1 MTATLSVIL
10 ICLLLSAFF
19 SGMEIAFLTSNKLR
33 IEIDKSKKGVTQAL
47 IDLFISHSGMYITTL
62 LVGNN
67 VVMVIYG
74 IFMSDLLVKQFEFL
88 HLSIGVE
95 LFVETLVSTLI
106 ILVFAEFLPKTV
118 FRLRS
123 NLFLK
128 LFSVPVFLFYLL
140 FFPLSYFSVW
150 LGGWLLR
157 IFTGRKLGHKEP
169 NRAFGKVDLNNL
181 IEEGEVNA
189 RQEEEMHEIKLFR
202 NALDFS
208 EVKLRECIVPRPD
221 VVALS
226 IDSSIEE
233 LTQLFIDTGL
243 SRILIYKESIDDII
257 GYVHISTL
265 FKDPPTI
272 AKALS
277 RVLIVPETMSAQR
290 LLNLFI
296 RDQKSVAVVVDEF
309 GITAG
314 IVTIEDIMEEIFGEI
329 EDEHDHLNLKE
340 VMISEQEYIIEG
352 SMNLDDINDRL
363 ETDLV
368 SEDYDSL
375 GGFIIEHL
383 DRLPEVG
390 DEVCTDNGIR
400 LIVEAL
406 DKNRVE
412 SVRMYLP
419 EKHDADNKSELSSSE
434 SAAQTAFTEE
444 IIHLIPISN
453 INEHIKIPYLDLTD
467 LDTEFL
473 LCLSF
478 KSYYISDNQS
488 LAQHQSSFFLTA
500 AITAPAANA
509 SPAIGTIGSCRVS
522 CLHCFIIILRIFLI
536 RIFRCFFKVRFQS
549 QRSVNFKRKLRFI

>member
-314 IVTIEDIMEEIFGEI
+314 IVTIEDIMEEIFGDI

-340 VMISEQEYIIEG
+340 VMISEQEYIFSG
-352 SMNLDDINDRL
+352 RL
-363 ETDLV
+363 EV
-368 SEDYDSL
+368 DYL
-375 GGFIIEHL
+375 NEKYHL
-383 DRLPEVG
+383 DLEEREEYETLAGLVLYFNQSIPQEG
-390 DEVCTDNGIR
+390 ET
-400 LIVEAL
+400 IVVNNL
-406 DKNRVE
+406 TFKILSVKNARI
-412 SVRMYLP
+412 
-419 EKHDADNKSELSSSE
+419 
-434 SAAQTAFTEE
+434 EE
-444 IIHLIPISN
+444 I
-453 INEHIKIPYLDLTD
+453 
-467 LDTEFL
+467 
-473 LCLSF
+473 
-478 KSYYISDNQS
+478 
-488 LAQHQSSFFLTA
+488 
-500 AITAPAANA
+500 
-509 SPAIGTIGSCRVS
+509 
-522 CLHCFIIILRIFLI
+522 
-536 RIFRCFFKVRFQS
+536 KVCM
-549 QRSVNFKRKLRFI
+549 

>member
-95 LFVETLVSTLI
+95 LFVDTLVSTLI

-157 IFTGRKLGHKEP
+157 IFTGRKLGHKET

-340 VMISEQEYIIEG
+340 VMISEQEYIFSG
-352 SMNLDDINDRL
+352 RL
-363 ETDLV
+363 EV
-368 SEDYDSL
+368 DYL
-375 GGFIIEHL
+375 NEKYHL
-383 DRLPEVG
+383 DLEEREEYETLAGLVLYFNQSIPQEG
-390 DEVCTDNGIR
+390 ET
-400 LIVEAL
+400 IVVNDL
-406 DKNRVE
+406 TFKILSVKNARI
-412 SVRMYLP
+412 
-419 EKHDADNKSELSSSE
+419 
-434 SAAQTAFTEE
+434 EE
-444 IIHLIPISN
+444 I
-453 INEHIKIPYLDLTD
+453 
-467 LDTEFL
+467 
-473 LCLSF
+473 
-478 KSYYISDNQS
+478 
-488 LAQHQSSFFLTA
+488 
-500 AITAPAANA
+500 
-509 SPAIGTIGSCRVS
+509 
-522 CLHCFIIILRIFLI
+522 
-536 RIFRCFFKVRFQS
+536 KVCM
-549 QRSVNFKRKLRFI
+549 

>member
-257 GYVHISTL
+257 GYFHISTL

-340 VMISEQEYIIEG
+340 VMISEQEYIFSG
-352 SMNLDDINDRL
+352 RL
-363 ETDLV
+363 EV
-368 SEDYDSL
+368 DYL
-375 GGFIIEHL
+375 NEKYHL
-383 DRLPEVG
+383 DLEEREEYETLAGLVLYFNQSIPQEG
-390 DEVCTDNGIR
+390 ET
-400 LIVEAL
+400 IVVNNL
-406 DKNRVE
+406 TFKILSVKNARI
-412 SVRMYLP
+412 
-419 EKHDADNKSELSSSE
+419 
-434 SAAQTAFTEE
+434 EE
-444 IIHLIPISN
+444 I
-453 INEHIKIPYLDLTD
+453 
-467 LDTEFL
+467 
-473 LCLSF
+473 
-478 KSYYISDNQS
+478 
-488 LAQHQSSFFLTA
+488 
-500 AITAPAANA
+500 
-509 SPAIGTIGSCRVS
+509 
-522 CLHCFIIILRIFLI
+522 
-536 RIFRCFFKVRFQS
+536 KVCM
-549 QRSVNFKRKLRFI
+549 

>member
-95 LFVETLVSTLI
+95 LFVDTLVSTLI

-340 VMISEQEYIIEG
+340 VMISEQEYIFSG
-352 SMNLDDINDRL
+352 RL
-363 ETDLV
+363 EV
-368 SEDYDSL
+368 DYL
-375 GGFIIEHL
+375 NEKYHL
-383 DRLPEVG
+383 DLEEREEYETLAGLVLYFNQSIPQEG
-390 DEVCTDNGIR
+390 ET
-400 LIVEAL
+400 IVVNDFTFKIL
-406 DKNRVE
+406 SVKNARI
-412 SVRMYLP
+412 
-419 EKHDADNKSELSSSE
+419 
-434 SAAQTAFTEE
+434 EE
-444 IIHLIPISN
+444 I
-453 INEHIKIPYLDLTD
+453 
-467 LDTEFL
+467 
-473 LCLSF
+473 
-478 KSYYISDNQS
+478 
-488 LAQHQSSFFLTA
+488 
-500 AITAPAANA
+500 
-509 SPAIGTIGSCRVS
+509 
-522 CLHCFIIILRIFLI
+522 
-536 RIFRCFFKVRFQS
+536 KVCM
-549 QRSVNFKRKLRFI
+549 

>member
-128 LFSVPVFLFYLL
+128 LFSGPVFVFSLL

-340 VMISEQEYIIEG
+340 VMISEQEYIFSG
-352 SMNLDDINDRL
+352 RL
-363 ETDLV
+363 EV
-368 SEDYDSL
+368 DYL
-375 GGFIIEHL
+375 NEKYHL
-383 DRLPEVG
+383 DLEEREEYETLAGLVLYFNQSIPQEG
-390 DEVCTDNGIR
+390 ET
-400 LIVEAL
+400 IVVNNL
-406 DKNRVE
+406 TFKILSVKNARI
-412 SVRMYLP
+412 
-419 EKHDADNKSELSSSE
+419 
-434 SAAQTAFTEE
+434 EE
-444 IIHLIPISN
+444 I
-453 INEHIKIPYLDLTD
+453 
-467 LDTEFL
+467 
-473 LCLSF
+473 
-478 KSYYISDNQS
+478 
-488 LAQHQSSFFLTA
+488 
-500 AITAPAANA
+500 
-509 SPAIGTIGSCRVS
+509 
-522 CLHCFIIILRIFLI
+522 
-536 RIFRCFFKVRFQS
+536 KVCM
-549 QRSVNFKRKLRFI
+549 

>member
-118 FRLRS
+118 FRLRF

-128 LFSVPVFLFYLL
+128 LFSVSFFLFYLL

-340 VMISEQEYIIEG
+340 VMISEQEYIFSG
-352 SMNLDDINDRL
+352 RL
-363 ETDLV
+363 EV
-368 SEDYDSL
+368 DYL
-375 GGFIIEHL
+375 NEKYHL
-383 DRLPEVG
+383 DLEEREEYETLAGLVLYFNQSIPQEG
-390 DEVCTDNGIR
+390 ET
-400 LIVEAL
+400 IVVNDL
-406 DKNRVE
+406 TFKILSVKNARI
-412 SVRMYLP
+412 
-419 EKHDADNKSELSSSE
+419 
-434 SAAQTAFTEE
+434 EE
-444 IIHLIPISN
+444 I
-453 INEHIKIPYLDLTD
+453 
-467 LDTEFL
+467 
-473 LCLSF
+473 
-478 KSYYISDNQS
+478 
-488 LAQHQSSFFLTA
+488 
-500 AITAPAANA
+500 
-509 SPAIGTIGSCRVS
+509 
-522 CLHCFIIILRIFLI
+522 
-536 RIFRCFFKVRFQS
+536 KVCM
-549 QRSVNFKRKLRFI
+549 

>member
-74 IFMSDLLVKQFEFL
+74 IFMSDLLVEQFEFL

-340 VMISEQEYIIEG
+340 VMISEQEYIFSG
-352 SMNLDDINDRL
+352 RL
-363 ETDLV
+363 EV
-368 SEDYDSL
+368 DYL
-375 GGFIIEHL
+375 NEKYHL
-383 DRLPEVG
+383 DLEEREEYETLAGLVLYFNQSIPQEG
-390 DEVCTDNGIR
+390 ET
-400 LIVEAL
+400 IVVNNL
-406 DKNRVE
+406 TFKILSVKNARI
-412 SVRMYLP
+412 
-419 EKHDADNKSELSSSE
+419 
-434 SAAQTAFTEE
+434 EE
-444 IIHLIPISN
+444 I
-453 INEHIKIPYLDLTD
+453 
-467 LDTEFL
+467 
-473 LCLSF
+473 
-478 KSYYISDNQS
+478 
-488 LAQHQSSFFLTA
+488 
-500 AITAPAANA
+500 
-509 SPAIGTIGSCRVS
+509 
-522 CLHCFIIILRIFLI
+522 
-536 RIFRCFFKVRFQS
+536 KVCM
-549 QRSVNFKRKLRFI
+549 

>member
-314 IVTIEDIMEEIFGEI
+314 IVTIEDIMEEMFAEI
-329 EDEHDHLNLKE
+329 EDEHDQLNLKE
-340 VMISEQEYIIEG
+340 VMISEQEYIFSGRFE
-352 SMNLDDINDRL
+352 
-363 ETDLV
+363 V
-368 SEDYDSL
+368 DYL
-375 GGFIIEHL
+375 NEKYHL
-383 DRLPEVG
+383 DLEEREEYETLAGLVLYFNQSIPQEG
-390 DEVCTDNGIR
+390 ET
-400 LIVEAL
+400 IVVNNL
-406 DKNRVE
+406 TFKILSVKNARI
-412 SVRMYLP
+412 
-419 EKHDADNKSELSSSE
+419 
-434 SAAQTAFTEE
+434 EE
-444 IIHLIPISN
+444 I
-453 INEHIKIPYLDLTD
+453 
-467 LDTEFL
+467 
-473 LCLSF
+473 
-478 KSYYISDNQS
+478 
-488 LAQHQSSFFLTA
+488 
-500 AITAPAANA
+500 
-509 SPAIGTIGSCRVS
+509 
-522 CLHCFIIILRIFLI
+522 
-536 RIFRCFFKVRFQS
+536 KVCM
-549 QRSVNFKRKLRFI
+549 

>member
-265 FKDPPTI
+265 YKDPPTI

-340 VMISEQEYIIEG
+340 VMISEQEYIFSG
-352 SMNLDDINDRL
+352 RL
-363 ETDLV
+363 EV
-368 SEDYDSL
+368 DYL
-375 GGFIIEHL
+375 NEKYHL
-383 DRLPEVG
+383 DLEEREEYETLAGLVLYFNQSIPQEG
-390 DEVCTDNGIR
+390 ET
-400 LIVEAL
+400 IVVNDL
-406 DKNRVE
+406 TFKILSVKNARI
-412 SVRMYLP
+412 
-419 EKHDADNKSELSSSE
+419 
-434 SAAQTAFTEE
+434 EE
-444 IIHLIPISN
+444 I
-453 INEHIKIPYLDLTD
+453 
-467 LDTEFL
+467 
-473 LCLSF
+473 
-478 KSYYISDNQS
+478 
-488 LAQHQSSFFLTA
+488 
-500 AITAPAANA
+500 
-509 SPAIGTIGSCRVS
+509 
-522 CLHCFIIILRIFLI
+522 
-536 RIFRCFFKVRFQS
+536 KVCM
-549 QRSVNFKRKLRFI
+549 

>member
-314 IVTIEDIMEEIFGEI
+314 IFTIEDIMEEIFGEI

-340 VMISEQEYIIEG
+340 VMISEQEYIFSG
-352 SMNLDDINDRL
+352 RL
-363 ETDLV
+363 EV
-368 SEDYDSL
+368 DYL
-375 GGFIIEHL
+375 NEKYHL
-383 DRLPEVG
+383 DLEEREEYETLAGLVLYFNQSIPQEG
-390 DEVCTDNGIR
+390 ET
-400 LIVEAL
+400 IVVNNL
-406 DKNRVE
+406 TFKILSVKNARI
-412 SVRMYLP
+412 
-419 EKHDADNKSELSSSE
+419 
-434 SAAQTAFTEE
+434 EE
-444 IIHLIPISN
+444 I
-453 INEHIKIPYLDLTD
+453 
-467 LDTEFL
+467 
-473 LCLSF
+473 
-478 KSYYISDNQS
+478 
-488 LAQHQSSFFLTA
+488 
-500 AITAPAANA
+500 
-509 SPAIGTIGSCRVS
+509 
-522 CLHCFIIILRIFLI
+522 
-536 RIFRCFFKVRFQS
+536 KVCM
-549 QRSVNFKRKLRFI
+549 

>member
-95 LFVETLVSTLI
+95 LFVETVVSTLI

-118 FRLRS
+118 FRLRA

-181 IEEGEVNA
+181 IEEGEANT

-257 GYVHISTL
+257 GYVHISAL
-265 FKDPPTI
+265 FKEPPTI
-272 AKALS
+272 VKALS
-277 RVLIVPETMSAQR
+277 RVLIVPETMPAQR

-340 VMISEQEYIIEG
+340 VKISEQEYIFSGRLEVDYLNEKY
-352 SMNLDDINDRL
+352 NLDLEEREEYETLAGLVLYFNQSIPQEGETIVVNDL
-363 ETDLV
+363 TFKILSV
-368 SEDYDSL
+368 
-375 GGFIIEHL
+375 
-383 DRLPEVG
+383 
-390 DEVCTDNGIR
+390 
-400 LIVEAL
+400 
-406 DKNRVE
+406 KNARI
-412 SVRMYLP
+412 
-419 EKHDADNKSELSSSE
+419 
-434 SAAQTAFTEE
+434 EE
-444 IIHLIPISN
+444 I
-453 INEHIKIPYLDLTD
+453 
-467 LDTEFL
+467 
-473 LCLSF
+473 
-478 KSYYISDNQS
+478 
-488 LAQHQSSFFLTA
+488 
-500 AITAPAANA
+500 
-509 SPAIGTIGSCRVS
+509 
-522 CLHCFIIILRIFLI
+522 
-536 RIFRCFFKVRFQS
+536 KVCM
-549 QRSVNFKRKLRFI
+549 

>member
-189 RQEEEMHEIKLFR
+189 RQEDEMHEIKHFR

-340 VMISEQEYIIEG
+340 VMISEQEYIFSG
-352 SMNLDDINDRL
+352 RL
-363 ETDLV
+363 EV
-368 SEDYDSL
+368 DYL
-375 GGFIIEHL
+375 NEKYHL
-383 DRLPEVG
+383 DLEEREEYETLAGLVLYFNQSIPQEG
-390 DEVCTDNGIR
+390 ET
-400 LIVEAL
+400 IVVNDL
-406 DKNRVE
+406 TFKILSVKNARI
-412 SVRMYLP
+412 
-419 EKHDADNKSELSSSE
+419 
-434 SAAQTAFTEE
+434 EE
-444 IIHLIPISN
+444 I
-453 INEHIKIPYLDLTD
+453 
-467 LDTEFL
+467 
-473 LCLSF
+473 
-478 KSYYISDNQS
+478 
-488 LAQHQSSFFLTA
+488 
-500 AITAPAANA
+500 
-509 SPAIGTIGSCRVS
+509 
-522 CLHCFIIILRIFLI
+522 
-536 RIFRCFFKVRFQS
+536 KVCM
-549 QRSVNFKRKLRFI
+549 

>member
-181 IEEGEVNA
+181 IEEGEFNA

-340 VMISEQEYIIEG
+340 VMISEQEYIFSG
-352 SMNLDDINDRL
+352 RL
-363 ETDLV
+363 EV
-368 SEDYDSL
+368 DYL
-375 GGFIIEHL
+375 NEKYHL
-383 DRLPEVG
+383 DLEEREEYETLAGLVLYFNQSIPQEG
-390 DEVCTDNGIR
+390 ET
-400 LIVEAL
+400 IVVNDL
-406 DKNRVE
+406 TFKILSVKNARI
-412 SVRMYLP
+412 
-419 EKHDADNKSELSSSE
+419 
-434 SAAQTAFTEE
+434 EE
-444 IIHLIPISN
+444 I
-453 INEHIKIPYLDLTD
+453 
-467 LDTEFL
+467 
-473 LCLSF
+473 
-478 KSYYISDNQS
+478 
-488 LAQHQSSFFLTA
+488 
-500 AITAPAANA
+500 
-509 SPAIGTIGSCRVS
+509 
-522 CLHCFIIILRIFLI
+522 
-536 RIFRCFFKVRFQS
+536 KVCM
-549 QRSVNFKRKLRFI
+549 

>member
-118 FRLRS
+118 SRLRS

-157 IFTGRKLGHKEP
+157 IFTGRKLGHEEP

-340 VMISEQEYIIEG
+340 VMISEQEYIFSG
-352 SMNLDDINDRL
+352 RL
-363 ETDLV
+363 EV
-368 SEDYDSL
+368 DYL
-375 GGFIIEHL
+375 NEKYHL
-383 DRLPEVG
+383 DLEEREEYETLAGLVLYFNQSIPQEG
-390 DEVCTDNGIR
+390 ET
-400 LIVEAL
+400 IVVNNL
-406 DKNRVE
+406 TFKILSVKNARI
-412 SVRMYLP
+412 
-419 EKHDADNKSELSSSE
+419 
-434 SAAQTAFTEE
+434 EE
-444 IIHLIPISN
+444 I
-453 INEHIKIPYLDLTD
+453 
-467 LDTEFL
+467 
-473 LCLSF
+473 
-478 KSYYISDNQS
+478 
-488 LAQHQSSFFLTA
+488 
-500 AITAPAANA
+500 
-509 SPAIGTIGSCRVS
+509 
-522 CLHCFIIILRIFLI
+522 
-536 RIFRCFFKVRFQS
+536 KVCM
-549 QRSVNFKRKLRFI
+549 

>member
-33 IEIDKSKKGVTQAL
+33 IEIDKSQKGVTQAL

-340 VMISEQEYIIEG
+340 VMISEQEYIFSG
-352 SMNLDDINDRL
+352 RL
-363 ETDLV
+363 EV
-368 SEDYDSL
+368 DYL
-375 GGFIIEHL
+375 NEKYHL
-383 DRLPEVG
+383 DLEEREEYETLAGLVLYFNQSIPQEG
-390 DEVCTDNGIR
+390 ET
-400 LIVEAL
+400 IVVNDL
-406 DKNRVE
+406 TFKILSVKNARI
-412 SVRMYLP
+412 
-419 EKHDADNKSELSSSE
+419 
-434 SAAQTAFTEE
+434 EE
-444 IIHLIPISN
+444 I
-453 INEHIKIPYLDLTD
+453 
-467 LDTEFL
+467 
-473 LCLSF
+473 
-478 KSYYISDNQS
+478 
-488 LAQHQSSFFLTA
+488 
-500 AITAPAANA
+500 
-509 SPAIGTIGSCRVS
+509 
-522 CLHCFIIILRIFLI
+522 
-536 RIFRCFFKVRFQS
+536 KVCM
-549 QRSVNFKRKLRFI
+549 

>member
-340 VMISEQEYIIEG
+340 VMISEQEYIFSG
-352 SMNLDDINDRL
+352 RL
-363 ETDLV
+363 EV
-368 SEDYDSL
+368 DYL
-375 GGFIIEHL
+375 NEKYHL
-383 DRLPEVG
+383 DL
-390 DEVCTDNGIR
+390 
-400 LIVEAL
+400 
-406 DKNRVE
+406 
-412 SVRMYLP
+412 
-419 EKHDADNKSELSSSE
+419 
-434 SAAQTAFTEE
+434 EE
-444 IIHLIPISN
+444 R
-453 INEHIKIPYLDLTD
+453 EEYET
-467 LDTEFL
+467 
-473 LCLSF
+473 
-478 KSYYISDNQS
+478 
-488 LAQHQSSFFLTA
+488 LAGL
-500 AITAPAANA
+500 
-509 SPAIGTIGSCRVS
+509 V
-522 CLHCFIIILRIFLI
+522 
-536 RIFRCFFKVRFQS
+536 FQS
-549 QRSVNFKRKLRFI
+549 KYSSGRGNYCCK

>member
-233 LTQLFIDTGL
+233 LNQLFIDTGL

-340 VMISEQEYIIEG
+340 VMISEQEYIFSG
-352 SMNLDDINDRL
+352 RL
-363 ETDLV
+363 EV
-368 SEDYDSL
+368 DYL
-375 GGFIIEHL
+375 NEKYHL
-383 DRLPEVG
+383 DLEEREEYETLAGLVLYFNQSIPQEG
-390 DEVCTDNGIR
+390 ET
-400 LIVEAL
+400 IVVNNL
-406 DKNRVE
+406 TFKILSVKNARI
-412 SVRMYLP
+412 
-419 EKHDADNKSELSSSE
+419 
-434 SAAQTAFTEE
+434 EE
-444 IIHLIPISN
+444 I
-453 INEHIKIPYLDLTD
+453 
-467 LDTEFL
+467 
-473 LCLSF
+473 
-478 KSYYISDNQS
+478 
-488 LAQHQSSFFLTA
+488 
-500 AITAPAANA
+500 
-509 SPAIGTIGSCRVS
+509 
-522 CLHCFIIILRIFLI
+522 
-536 RIFRCFFKVRFQS
+536 KVCM
-549 QRSVNFKRKLRFI
+549 

>member
-95 LFVETLVSTLI
+95 LFVDTLVSTLI

-257 GYVHISTL
+257 GYVYISTL

-340 VMISEQEYIIEG
+340 VMISEQEYIFSG
-352 SMNLDDINDRL
+352 RL
-363 ETDLV
+363 EV
-368 SEDYDSL
+368 DYL
-375 GGFIIEHL
+375 NEKYHL
-383 DRLPEVG
+383 DLEEREEYETLAGLVLYFNQSIPQEG
-390 DEVCTDNGIR
+390 ET
-400 LIVEAL
+400 IVVNDL
-406 DKNRVE
+406 TFKILSVKNARI
-412 SVRMYLP
+412 
-419 EKHDADNKSELSSSE
+419 
-434 SAAQTAFTEE
+434 EE
-444 IIHLIPISN
+444 I
-453 INEHIKIPYLDLTD
+453 
-467 LDTEFL
+467 
-473 LCLSF
+473 
-478 KSYYISDNQS
+478 
-488 LAQHQSSFFLTA
+488 
-500 AITAPAANA
+500 
-509 SPAIGTIGSCRVS
+509 
-522 CLHCFIIILRIFLI
+522 
-536 RIFRCFFKVRFQS
+536 KVCM
-549 QRSVNFKRKLRFI
+549 

>member
-74 IFMSDLLVKQFEFL
+74 IFMSDLLVKQFVFL

-340 VMISEQEYIIEG
+340 VMISEQEYIFSG
-352 SMNLDDINDRL
+352 RL
-363 ETDLV
+363 EV
-368 SEDYDSL
+368 DYL
-375 GGFIIEHL
+375 NEKYHL
-383 DRLPEVG
+383 DLEEREEYETLAGLVLYFNQSIPQEG
-390 DEVCTDNGIR
+390 ET
-400 LIVEAL
+400 IVVNNL
-406 DKNRVE
+406 TFKILSVKNARI
-412 SVRMYLP
+412 
-419 EKHDADNKSELSSSE
+419 
-434 SAAQTAFTEE
+434 EE
-444 IIHLIPISN
+444 I
-453 INEHIKIPYLDLTD
+453 
-467 LDTEFL
+467 
-473 LCLSF
+473 
-478 KSYYISDNQS
+478 
-488 LAQHQSSFFLTA
+488 
-500 AITAPAANA
+500 
-509 SPAIGTIGSCRVS
+509 
-522 CLHCFIIILRIFLI
+522 
-536 RIFRCFFKVRFQS
+536 KVCM
-549 QRSVNFKRKLRFI
+549 

>member
-95 LFVETLVSTLI
+95 LFVDTLVSTLI

-189 RQEEEMHEIKLFR
+189 REEDMHEIKLCR

-340 VMISEQEYIIEG
+340 VMISEQEYIFSG
-352 SMNLDDINDRL
+352 RL
-363 ETDLV
+363 EV
-368 SEDYDSL
+368 DYL
-375 GGFIIEHL
+375 NEKYHL
-383 DRLPEVG
+383 DLEEREEYETLAGLVLYFNQSIPQEG
-390 DEVCTDNGIR
+390 ET
-400 LIVEAL
+400 IVVNNL
-406 DKNRVE
+406 TFKILSVKNARI
-412 SVRMYLP
+412 
-419 EKHDADNKSELSSSE
+419 
-434 SAAQTAFTEE
+434 EE
-444 IIHLIPISN
+444 I
-453 INEHIKIPYLDLTD
+453 
-467 LDTEFL
+467 
-473 LCLSF
+473 
-478 KSYYISDNQS
+478 
-488 LAQHQSSFFLTA
+488 
-500 AITAPAANA
+500 
-509 SPAIGTIGSCRVS
+509 
-522 CLHCFIIILRIFLI
+522 
-536 RIFRCFFKVRFQS
+536 KVCM
-549 QRSVNFKRKLRFI
+549 

>member
-123 NLFLK
+123 NMFLK

-340 VMISEQEYIIEG
+340 VMISEQEYIFSG
-352 SMNLDDINDRL
+352 RL
-363 ETDLV
+363 EV
-368 SEDYDSL
+368 DYL
-375 GGFIIEHL
+375 NEKYHL
-383 DRLPEVG
+383 DLEEREEYETLAGLVLYFNQSIPQEG
-390 DEVCTDNGIR
+390 ET
-400 LIVEAL
+400 IVVNDL
-406 DKNRVE
+406 TFKILSVKNARI
-412 SVRMYLP
+412 
-419 EKHDADNKSELSSSE
+419 
-434 SAAQTAFTEE
+434 EE
-444 IIHLIPISN
+444 I
-453 INEHIKIPYLDLTD
+453 
-467 LDTEFL
+467 
-473 LCLSF
+473 
-478 KSYYISDNQS
+478 
-488 LAQHQSSFFLTA
+488 
-500 AITAPAANA
+500 
-509 SPAIGTIGSCRVS
+509 
-522 CLHCFIIILRIFLI
+522 
-536 RIFRCFFKVRFQS
+536 KVCM
-549 QRSVNFKRKLRFI
+549 